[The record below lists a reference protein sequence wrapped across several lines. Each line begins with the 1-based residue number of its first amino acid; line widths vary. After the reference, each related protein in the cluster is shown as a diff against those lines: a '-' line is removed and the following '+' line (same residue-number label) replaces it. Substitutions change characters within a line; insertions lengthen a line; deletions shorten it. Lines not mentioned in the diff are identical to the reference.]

1 MAGDFTITALAGT
14 ALGGLIGFS
23 IAWWR
28 QRRSIG
34 MGAYLA
40 SEPSPAIIILDNKIR
55 ANRAAASLLDRDRF
69 DTLMD
74 LCSCLSAP
82 ELEAGGRTLHALLE
96 DLRRSGTALKENI
109 KAGPQLTDVTLTGFP
124 LGGGVML
131 RFDDRSAE
139 IAAQDDAR
147 SAHQAHAKI
156 EGILDKLPLPVWWRN
171 PKTLKVA
178 GGNKVYAAA
187 IGLGESAD
195 IPGSNRDLMTG
206 LVGEEGTSLAR
217 RALSRSTPQSE
228 SHHVVINGTRQ
239 LYDFVEQRLDE
250 DGTVIGF
257 GENQTSLEAMQ
268 TSLAENIA
276 VQDAILENLLTAVAI
291 FGPDRRLNFYNSA
304 YARLWGLETEFLDSQ
319 PGFEEVLGVLYDR
332 RQMPETVDQR
342 AELRA
347 RVELFTSVVETREEL
362 MHLPDERS
370 IRLLISP
377 HPKGGLFFQFED
389 VTDRLALER
398 SYNTLTQVQ
407 QATLNNLYE
416 GFAVFS
422 RDGRLRL
429 HNRAYQEIWKLRDA
443 DLKGSPHVSQLLEKV
458 RPLIPREADWDQ
470 FKRDTI
476 LAITEPKPDAGRYE
490 FTDERIIDRVEVPLP
505 DGQCLMLYLDV
516 TDSLRVQRALEERN
530 AALENADLLKSRFIS
545 NMSYELRTPLNTI
558 IGFTEILQNGLAGEL
573 NKRQA
578 DYITNVLEAS
588 QHLARMVGDILDLA
602 TIQAGFMQLDI
613 QEADVATIVAELVQ
627 TARGAAEEKSI
638 VISKDIA
645 GMPLLA
651 ACDTG
656 RIRQVLSNLLS
667 NAIKFTPEGGTV
679 EVRALP
685 PETGV
690 PEIRVVIED
699 TGGGISEEDRE
710 RVFESFVQA
719 SSGTKQSGAGLG
731 LALSKSLI
739 ELHGGRIVLG
749 GSSVG
754 GTSATCFIPV
764 KPRRSARLDTTIGGS

>member
-1 MAGDFTITALAGT
+1 MSGDFTIAALACIV
-14 ALGGLIGFS
+14 LGGIVGFS
-23 IAWWR
+23 VAWWR
-28 QRRSIG
+28 QRRLIS
-34 MGAYLA
+34 MGRFLV
-40 SEPSPAIIILDNKIR
+40 SEPSPAIIIMDNHIE
-55 ANRAAASLLDRDRF
+55 ANAAAARLLQRDRF

-82 ELEAGGRTLHALLE
+82 ELEAQGKTLHALLE
-96 DLRRSGTALKENI
+96 ALRRTGAGLKEDVQ
-109 KAGPQLTDVTLTGFP
+109 AGPQKSEVRLTGFP

-131 RFDDRSAE
+131 RFDDRDAE
-139 IAAQDDAR
+139 IAARNDAR
-147 SAHQAHAKI
+147 AAHKDRI
-156 EGILDKLPLPVWWRN
+156 RIGKILDALPLPVWWRN
-171 PKTLKVA
+171 PVTMKVD
-178 GGNKVYAAA
+178 GGNKVYATA
-187 IGLGESAD
+187 IGLEGSVA
-195 IPGSNRDLMTG
+195 IPGTNRDLMIG
-206 LVGEEGTSLAR
+206 LVGEEGTALAR

-239 LYDFVEQRLDE
+239 LYDFVEQRLDD
-250 DGTVIGF
+250 DGTIIGF

-268 TSLAENIA
+268 TSLAENVA
-276 VQDAILENLLTAVAI
+276 AQDAILENLLTAVAI

-319 PGFEEVLGVLYDR
+319 PGFEEVVGILYDR
-332 RQMPETVDQR
+332 RQMPETIDQR

-429 HNRAYQEIWKLRDA
+429 HNRAYQEIWRLSDA

-458 RPLIPREADWDQ
+458 RPLIPHAADWEE
-470 FKRDTI
+470 FKRSTI

-490 FTDERIIDRVEVPLP
+490 FADDRIVDRVEVPLP

-558 IGFTEILQNGLAGEL
+558 IGFTEILQSGLAGEL
-573 NKRQA
+573 NTKQT
-578 DYITNVLEAS
+578 DYVSNVLEAS

-613 QEADVATIVAELVQ
+613 QEVDVATIVADLTQ
-627 TARGAAEEKSI
+627 STRGVAEEKSI
-638 VISKDIA
+638 AISLDQGPK
-645 GMPLLA
+645 PLLA
-651 ACDTG
+651 ACDTA
-656 RIRQVLSNLLS
+656 RIRQVLSNLLG

-679 EVRALP
+679 EVRVLP
-685 PETGV
+685 PQADT

-749 GSSVG
+749 GSSTG
-754 GTSATCFIPV
+754 GTSAICYIPV
-764 KPRRSARLDTTIGGS
+764 KPRRSPLLDNTIAKA

>member
-1 MAGDFTITALAGT
+1 MSDDFTLAALAGT
-14 ALGGLIGFS
+14 ALGGLLGFS

-28 QRRSIG
+28 QRRSVAIDRYFAG
-34 MGAYLA
+34 D
-40 SEPSPAIIILDNKIR
+40 PAPLVVILDNHIQ
-55 ANRAAASLLDRDRF
+55 ANGPAAQLLGSTRF
-69 DTLMD
+69 TTLME
-74 LCSCLSAP
+74 LCTCLSAP
-82 ELEAGGRTLHALLE
+82 DLESRNKTLHALLE
-96 DLRRSGTALKENI
+96 DLRRTGAALKENV
-109 KAGPQLTDVTLTGFP
+109 KVGPRQADYTLTGFP
-124 LGGGVML
+124 SGNGVML
-131 RFDDRSAE
+131 RFEDREAE
-139 IAAQDDAR
+139 IAAMNKAQAAR
-147 SAHQAHAKI
+147 SAQTRVEK
-156 EGILDKLPLPVWWRN
+156 ILDRLPLPVWWRD
-171 PKTLKVA
+171 PKTLKLA
-178 GGNKVYAAA
+178 GGNTVYANAV
-187 IGLGESAD
+187 GLSGSAE
-195 IPGSNRDLMTG
+195 IPASNRDLMTG
-206 LVGEEGTSLAR
+206 LVAEEGTALAR

-239 LYDFVEQRLDE
+239 LYDFVELRLDE
-250 DGTVIGF
+250 DGTVLGF
-257 GENQTSLEAMQ
+257 GENQTGPEAMQ

-276 VQDAILENLLTAVAI
+276 AQDAVLENLLTAVAI
-291 FGPDRRLNFYNSA
+291 FGPDRRINFYNSA
-304 YARLWGLETEFLDSQ
+304 YADLWGLEPEYLDSQ
-319 PGFEEVLGVLYDR
+319 PSFEEVAGMLYDR
-332 RQMPETVDQR
+332 RQVPETIDQR
-342 AELRA
+342 AEIRA
-347 RVELFTSVVETREEL
+347 RVELFTSVMETREEL
-362 MHLPDERS
+362 LHLPDERS

-429 HNRAYQEIWKLRDA
+429 HNRAYQEIWKFSDA
-443 DLKGSPHVSQLLEKV
+443 DLRGSPHVSQLLEKV
-458 RPLIPREADWDQ
+458 RPLIPHSTDWEE

-476 LAITEPKPDAGRYE
+476 VAITEPKSDAGRYE
-490 FTDERIIDRVEVPLP
+490 FSDDRIIDRVEVPLP

-558 IGFTEILQNGLAGEL
+558 IGFTEILQSGLAGDL
-573 NKRQA
+573 NVRQA
-578 DYITNVLEAS
+578 DYVSNVLEAS

-613 QEADVATIVAELVQ
+613 QDTDVATIVTELVR
-627 TARGAAEEKSI
+627 TARTAADEKSI
-638 VISKDIA
+638 TVSVNRNIK
-645 GMPLLA
+645 PLPA
-651 ACDTG
+651 ACDTA
-656 RIRQVLSNLLS
+656 RIRQVLANLLG

-679 EVRALP
+679 EIHALP
-685 PETGV
+685 PEPDI
-690 PEIRVVIED
+690 PEIRIIIED

-749 GSSVG
+749 GSTAG
-754 GTSATCFIPV
+754 GTSATCYIPV
-764 KPRRSARLDTTIGGS
+764 KPRRSPLLDPVANP

>member
-1 MAGDFTITALAGT
+1 MSGDFTIAVLAGT
-14 ALGGLIGFS
+14 ALGGLVGFS

-28 QRRSIG
+28 QRRSIDTG
-34 MGAYLA
+34 RYLV
-40 SEPSPAIIILDNKIR
+40 SDPSPAVIILDNQIE
-55 ANRAAASLLDRDRF
+55 ANASAAELLQRDQF

-74 LCSCLSAP
+74 FCSCLSAP
-82 ELEAGGRTLHALLE
+82 ELEAQGKTLHALLE
-96 DLRRSGTALKENI
+96 TLRKTGAGLKENVQ
-109 KAGPQLTDVTLTGFP
+109 AGPQKSEVTLTGFP
-124 LGGGVML
+124 MGGGVML
-131 RFDDRSAE
+131 RFNDRDAE
-139 IAAQDDAR
+139 IAARNEAGAAR
-147 SAHQAHAKI
+147 KAQLQLG
-156 EGILDKLPLPVWWRN
+156 EILDALPLPVWWRN
-171 PKTLKVA
+171 PETLKVD
-178 GGNKVYAAA
+178 GGNKVYAKA
-187 IGLGESAD
+187 IGLEDSAS
-195 IPGSNRDLMTG
+195 ISGSNRDLLTG
-206 LVGEEGTSLAR
+206 LVGEEGTALAR
-217 RALSRSTPQSE
+217 RALHRSTPQSE

-250 DGTVIGF
+250 DGTVVGF

-268 TSLAENIA
+268 TSLAENVA
-276 VQDAILENLLTAVAI
+276 AQDAILENLLTAVAI
-291 FGPDRRLNFYNSA
+291 FGPDRRLNFYNAA

-319 PGFEEVLGVLYDR
+319 PPLEEVISILYDR
-332 RQMPETVDQR
+332 RQMPETIDQR

-347 RVELFTSVVETREEL
+347 RIDLFTSVVETREEL
-362 MHLPDERS
+362 LHLPDERS

-429 HNRAYQEIWKLRDA
+429 HNRAYQEIWRLSES
-443 DLKGSPHVSQLLEKV
+443 DLKGSPHASQLLEKF
-458 RPLIPREADWDQ
+458 RSLIPMEANWEE
-470 FKRDTI
+470 FKRSTI

-490 FTDERIIDRVEVPLP
+490 FADGRIIDRVEVPLP

-558 IGFTEILQNGLAGEL
+558 IGFTEILQSGLAGEL
-573 NKRQA
+573 NTRQT
-578 DYITNVLEAS
+578 DYVSSVLEAS

-602 TIQAGFMQLDI
+602 TIQAGFMRLDI
-613 QEADVATIVAELVQ
+613 QEVDVSTIVADLVQ
-627 TARGAAEEKSI
+627 SFREAAEEKAI
-638 VISKDIA
+638 VISLDQSPK
-645 GMPLLA
+645 PLVA
-651 ACDTG
+651 ACDIA
-656 RIRQVLSNLLS
+656 RVRQVLSNLLG

-679 EVRALP
+679 TVHALP
-685 PETGV
+685 PKADI
-690 PEIRVVIED
+690 PEIRIVIED

-749 GSSVG
+749 GSSSG
-754 GTSATCFIPV
+754 GTSAICYIPV
-764 KPRRSARLDTTIGGS
+764 QPRRSRLLDTTIGNV

>member
-1 MAGDFTITALAGT
+1 V
-14 ALGGLIGFS
+14 GFS

-28 QRRSIG
+28 QRRS
-34 MGAYLA
+34 GAVDRYLA
-40 SEPSPAIIILDNKIR
+40 SDPAPVVVILDNQIQ
-55 ANRAAASLLDRDRF
+55 ANGPAALLLGRSRF
-69 DTLMD
+69 ATLMD

-82 ELEAGGRTLHALLE
+82 ELESHDKTLHALLE
-96 DLRRSGTALKENI
+96 DLRRTGAVLKEAV
-109 KAGPQLTDVTLTGFP
+109 KAGPQQADYTLTGFP
-124 LGGGVML
+124 AGNGVML
-131 RFDDRSAE
+131 RFEDREAE
-139 IAAQDDAR
+139 IAAMSKAQAARDAQTR
-147 SAHQAHAKI
+147 I
-156 EGILDKLPLPVWWRN
+156 EKILDRLPLPVWWRD
-171 PKTLKVA
+171 PRTLKLA
-178 GGNKVYAAA
+178 GGNKVYASAV
-187 IGLGESAD
+187 GLQDSAD
-195 IPGSNRDLMTG
+195 IPGSKRDLMTG
-206 LVGEEGTSLAR
+206 LVAEEGTALAR

-250 DGTVIGF
+250 DGTVLGF
-257 GENQTSLEAMQ
+257 AENQTSLEAMQ

-276 VQDAILENLLTAVAI
+276 AQDAALENLLTAVAI
-291 FGPDRRLNFYNSA
+291 FGPDRRLNFYNAA
-304 YARLWGLETEFLDSQ
+304 YATLWGLETEFLDSQ
-319 PGFEEVLGVLYDR
+319 PSFEEVVGILYDR
-332 RQMPETVDQR
+332 RQMPETIDQR
-342 AELRA
+342 AEMRT
-347 RVELFTSVVETREEL
+347 RIEMFTSVMETREEL
-362 MHLPDERS
+362 LHLPDERS

-429 HNRAYQEIWKLRDA
+429 HNRAYQEIWKLSDA
-443 DLKGSPHVSQLLEKV
+443 DLKGSPHVSQLLEKI
-458 RPLIPREADWDQ
+458 RRLIPRSTDWEE

-476 LAITEPKPDAGRYE
+476 LAITEPKSDAGRYE
-490 FTDERIIDRVEVPLP
+490 FSDDRIIDRVEVPLP

-558 IGFTEILQNGLAGEL
+558 IGFTEILQSGLAGKL
-573 NKRQA
+573 NVRQA
-578 DYITNVLEAS
+578 DYVSNVLEAS

-613 QEADVATIVAELVQ
+613 QDVDVATIVTDLVH
-627 TARGAAEEKSI
+627 TSRAAAEEKSI
-638 VISKDIA
+638 TVFIDRDIQ
-645 GMPLLA
+645 PLPA
-651 ACDTG
+651 ACDTA
-656 RIRQVLSNLLS
+656 RIRQVLSNLLG

-679 EVRALP
+679 EIHALP
-685 PETGV
+685 PEADI
-690 PEIRVVIED
+690 PEIRVIIED

-749 GSSVG
+749 GSTTG
-754 GTSATCFIPV
+754 GTSAVCYIPV
-764 KPRRSARLDTTIGGS
+764 KPRRSALFDTIANP